1 MLQVGGVLLQ
11 LRILSLEAAHLLVR
25 SFELVPG
32 DLQFLLNPVIIAE
45 MDVCI
50 GWDMH
55 AWID

>member
-11 LRILSLEAAHLLVR
+11 LHILSLEAAHLLVR

-32 DLQFLLNPVIIAE
+32 DLQFLLNPVIVAE

-50 GWDMH
+50 G
-55 AWID
+55 